1 MNSIK
6 GDILTRVAVIDREL
20 CKPKKCD
27 YLCIRVC
34 PRNRSG
40 DKCIIMD
47 EETKFPTIDENIC
60 IGCGICVH
68 KCPFGAI
75 KIVNLPE
82 KLKERSIH
90 RFGRNQFLLFRLPY
104 PIPGQIVGLIGSNGL
119 GKTTAL
125 MILSGQIKP
134 NLGQSKKIDFSELI
148 TIFRG
153 TELQNYLEKIKEKQI
168 KVSFKLQRVDKI
180 PETYSGKVSKLLS
193 KTDKRGILSDLITRF
208 ELEEIQD
215 DDIKSIS
222 GGELQRVAIVAC
234 LAKDADIYYFDEP
247 TSFLD
252 VFQRL
257 EVSKAIKEFCQNK
270 SVMIADHDL
279 ATLDFLTDQ
288 IHIFYGCP
296 SVYGIVSSPYSV
308 RTGINTFL
316 DGYVREDNVRIRST
330 PIKFESTYIQSTRGS
345 NVLMKFFDIKKTL
358 GDFSLTVKKGE
369 LYEQEVLGVLGANAL
384 GKTTLARILSGETKQ
399 DTGEIT
405 GKIKISYKSQY
416 PQTDYDG
423 TVRELL
429 KSISKDVETENYKTE
444 VMRPLE
450 LDKLLE
456 RQVKNLSGG
465 ELQRVAIAVALSREA
480 DVYLLDEP
488 SAFLDVEIRLSLAS
502 MIRRIVEK
510 RGCSAMIVD
519 HDLLFL
525 SQISDR
531 GMVFLGKPG
540 KEGYAEEPTK
550 VEGAFNSFLRRV
562 GVTFRK
568 DPQTGR
574 PRANKLG
581 SKLDREQKDK
591 GNYFMS

>member
-1 MNSIK
+1 M
-6 GDILTRVAVIDREL
+6 TRIAVIDREL

-40 DKCIIMD
+40 DKCIIID
-47 EETKFPTIDENIC
+47 EETKFPIIDENIC
-60 IGCGICVH
+60 IGCGICPH

-82 KLKERSIH
+82 RLKEKPVH

-104 PIPGQIVGLIGSNGL
+104 PIQDQIVGLVGSNGL

-125 MILSGQIKP
+125 TILSGQIKP
-134 NLGQSKKIDFSELI
+134 NLGGSKKFDFSELI
-148 TIFRG
+148 KLYRG
-153 TELQNYLEKIKEKQI
+153 TELQNYLEKLKDKQI
-168 KVSFKLQRVDKI
+168 KVSFKLQRVDKV
-180 PETYSGKVSKLLS
+180 PETYSGKVSKLLN
-193 KTDKRGILSDLITRF
+193 KTDQRGILNNLITRF
-208 ELEEIQD
+208 GLEEIQD

-222 GGELQRVAIVAC
+222 GGELQRVAITAC

-257 EVSKAIKEFCQNK
+257 EISKTIKEFCQNK

-279 ATLDFLTDQ
+279 ATLDFLADQ

-316 DGYVREDNVRIRST
+316 DGYIREDNVRIRPT

-345 NVLMKFFDIKKTL
+345 NVLMEFSDIKKTL

-369 LYEQEVLGVLGANAL
+369 LYVQEVLGILGANAL
-384 GKTTLARILSGETKQ
+384 GKTTLARILAGEIKQDSGEMTR
-399 DTGEIT
+399 
-405 GKIKISYKSQY
+405 KIKVSYKSQY

-429 KSISKDVETENYKTE
+429 NSVSKDIETENYKAE

-465 ELQRVAIAVALSREA
+465 ELQRVAIAVALSQEA
-480 DVYLLDEP
+480 DIYLLDEP
-488 SAFLDVEIRLSLAS
+488 SAFLDVEMRLSLAS
-502 MIRRIVEK
+502 MIRRMVEK
-510 RGCSAMIVD
+510 RDCSAMIVD

-540 KEGYAEEPTK
+540 KEGHAEESTS
-550 VEGAFNSFLRRV
+550 VEKAFNSFLSRV
-562 GVTFRK
+562 GVTFRADK
-568 DPQTGR
+568 ISGR
-574 PRANKLG
+574 PRANKLN
-581 SKLDREQKDK
+581 SKMDRLQKEE
-591 GNYFMS
+591 GEYFKI

>member
-6 GDILTRVAVIDREL
+6 GGILTRVAVIDREL

-34 PRNRSG
+34 PRNRFG

-82 KLKERSIH
+82 KLKERPIH

-104 PIPGQIVGLIGSNGL
+104 PIPGHIVGLIGSNGL

-429 KSISKDVETENYKTE
+429 KSISKDIETENYKAE

-591 GNYFMS
+591 GKYFMS

>member
-1 MNSIK
+1 
-6 GDILTRVAVIDREL
+6 
-20 CKPKKCD
+20 
-27 YLCIRVC
+27 
-34 PRNRSG
+34 
-40 DKCIIMD
+40 MD
-47 EETKFPTIDENIC
+47 EVTKFPIIDENIC
-60 IGCGICVH
+60 IGCGICTH

-82 KLKERSIH
+82 KLREKPVH

-104 PIPGQIVGLIGSNGL
+104 PTPGQIVGLIGPNGL

-134 NLGQSKKIDFSELI
+134 NLGESKKLDFSELI
-148 TIFRG
+148 KLFRG
-153 TELQNYLEKIKEKQI
+153 TELQNYLEKLKEKQI

-193 KTDKRGILSDLITRF
+193 KTDQRGILNNLITRF
-208 ELEEIQD
+208 GIEEIQD

-222 GGELQRVAIVAC
+222 GGELQRVAITAC

-257 EVSKAIKEFCQNK
+257 EISKAIKEFCQNK

-279 ATLDFLTDQ
+279 ATLDFLADQ

-316 DGYVREDNVRIRST
+316 DGYIREDNVRIRPT
-330 PIKFESTYIQSTRGS
+330 PIKFESTYVQATRGS
-345 NVLMKFFDIKKTL
+345 NVLMEFSDIKKTL

-369 LYEQEVLGVLGANAL
+369 LYEQEVLGILGANAL
-384 GKTTLARILSGETKQ
+384 GKTTLARIL
-399 DTGEIT
+399 TGEIKQDSGGII

-416 PQTDYDG
+416 PRTDYDG

-429 KSISKDVETENYKTE
+429 KSVSKDVETDNYKAE

-465 ELQRVAIAVALSREA
+465 ELQRVAIAVAMSQES

-488 SAFLDVEIRLSLAS
+488 SAFLDVEMRLSLAS

-510 RGCSAMIVD
+510 RGCSAMIID

-525 SQISDR
+525 SKIADR
-531 GMVFLGKPG
+531 GMVFLGSPG
-540 KEGYAEEPTK
+540 KEGHAEEPKK
-550 VEGAFNSFLRRV
+550 VEDAFNLFLSIV
-562 GVTFRK
+562 GVSFRR

-591 GNYFMS
+591 GKYFM

>member
-1 MNSIK
+1 
-6 GDILTRVAVIDREL
+6 
-20 CKPKKCD
+20 
-27 YLCIRVC
+27 VC

-40 DKCIIMD
+40 DKCIITD
-47 EETKFPTIDENIC
+47 EVTKFPIIDESIC
-60 IGCGICVH
+60 IGCGICIH

-82 KLKERSIH
+82 KLKEKPIH

-104 PIPGQIVGLIGSNGL
+104 PIQGQIVGLIGSNGL
-119 GKTTAL
+119 GKTTTL

-134 NLGQSKKIDFSELI
+134 NLGESKKKFDFSELI
-148 TIFRG
+148 TLFRG
-153 TELQNYLEKIKEKQI
+153 TELQNYLEKLKEKQI

-193 KTDKRGILSDLITRF
+193 KTDERGILNDLVSRF
-208 ELEEIQD
+208 GLEEIQD

-222 GGELQRVAIVAC
+222 GGELQRVAITAC

-257 EVSKAIKEFCQNK
+257 EVSKAIKEFCQDK

-279 ATLDFLTDQ
+279 ATLDFLADQ
-288 IHIFYGCP
+288 IHIFYGSP
-296 SVYGIVSSPYSV
+296 SVYGVISSPYSV

-316 DGYVREDNVRIRST
+316 DGYIREDNVRIRTT
-330 PIKFESTYIQSTRGS
+330 PIKFESTYIQASRGS
-345 NVLMKFFDIKKTL
+345 NVLMEFSGIKKKL

-369 LYEQEVLGVLGANAL
+369 LYGQEVLGILGANAL
-384 GKTTLARILSGETKQ
+384 GKTTLARILAGEIKQDSGEV
-399 DTGEIT
+399 I

-416 PQTDYDG
+416 PKTDYDG

-429 KSISKDVETENYKTE
+429 KSVSKEVETENFKAE

-465 ELQRVAIAVALSREA
+465 ELQRTAIAVALSKEA

-488 SAFLDVEIRLSLAS
+488 SAFLDVEMRLSLAS
-502 MIRRIVEK
+502 MTRRIVEK
-510 RGCSAMIVD
+510 RGCSAMIID

-525 SQISDR
+525 SQIADR

-540 KEGYAEEPTK
+540 KEGHAEEPKK
-550 VEGAFNSFLRRV
+550 VEDAFNSFLSIV

-591 GNYFMS
+591 GKYFM

>member
-6 GDILTRVAVIDREL
+6 GGILTRVAVIDREL

-34 PRNRSG
+34 PRNRFG

-82 KLKERSIH
+82 KLKERPIH

-104 PIPGQIVGLIGSNGL
+104 PIPGHIVGLIGSNGL

-384 GKTTLARILSGETKQ
+384 GKTTLARILSGKLN
-399 DTGEIT
+399 
-405 GKIKISYKSQY
+405 KI
-416 PQTDYDG
+416 
-423 TVRELL
+423 
-429 KSISKDVETENYKTE
+429 
-444 VMRPLE
+444 
-450 LDKLLE
+450 LE
-456 RQVKNLSGG
+456 R
-465 ELQRVAIAVALSREA
+465 
-480 DVYLLDEP
+480 
-488 SAFLDVEIRLSLAS
+488 
-502 MIRRIVEK
+502 
-510 RGCSAMIVD
+510 
-519 HDLLFL
+519 
-525 SQISDR
+525 
-531 GMVFLGKPG
+531 
-540 KEGYAEEPTK
+540 
-550 VEGAFNSFLRRV
+550 
-562 GVTFRK
+562 
-568 DPQTGR
+568 
-574 PRANKLG
+574 
-581 SKLDREQKDK
+581 
-591 GNYFMS
+591 

>member
-1 MNSIK
+1 
-6 GDILTRVAVIDREL
+6 
-20 CKPKKCD
+20 
-27 YLCIRVC
+27 
-34 PRNRSG
+34 
-40 DKCIIMD
+40 
-47 EETKFPTIDENIC
+47 
-60 IGCGICVH
+60 
-68 KCPFGAI
+68 
-75 KIVNLPE
+75 
-82 KLKERSIH
+82 
-90 RFGRNQFLLFRLPY
+90 
-104 PIPGQIVGLIGSNGL
+104 
-119 GKTTAL
+119 

-134 NLGQSKKIDFSELI
+134 NLGEPSKKFDFSELI
-148 TIFRG
+148 TLFRG
-153 TELQNYLEKIKEKQI
+153 TELQNYLEKLKEKQI

-193 KTDKRGILSDLITRF
+193 KTDERGILSNLITRF
-208 ELEEIQD
+208 GLEEIQD
-215 DDIKSIS
+215 DDIKNIS
-222 GGELQRVAIVAC
+222 GGELQRVAITAC

-279 ATLDFLTDQ
+279 ATLDFLADQ
-288 IHIFYGCP
+288 VHIFYGCP

-308 RTGINTFL
+308 RVGINTFL
-316 DGYVREDNVRIRST
+316 DGYIREDNVRIRPT
-330 PIKFESTYIQSTRGS
+330 PIKFQSTYVQSTRGS
-345 NVLMKFFDIKKTL
+345 NTLMQFTDIKKTL
-358 GDFSLTVKKGE
+358 SDFILTVKKGE
-369 LYEQEVLGVLGANAL
+369 LYGQEVLGILGANAL
-384 GKTTLARILSGETKQ
+384 GKTTFARILAGEIKQ
-399 DTGEIT
+399 DSGKVI

-416 PQTDYDG
+416 PKTDYDG

-429 KSISKDVETENYKTE
+429 KSVSKEIETENYNAE
-444 VMRPLE
+444 IMRPLE
-450 LDKLLE
+450 IDKLLE

-465 ELQRVAIAVALSREA
+465 ELQRVAITVALSKEA

-488 SAFLDVEIRLSLAS
+488 SAFLDVEMRLSLAN
-502 MIRRIVEK
+502 MIRKIVEK

-525 SQISDR
+525 SQTSDR

-540 KEGYAEEPTK
+540 KEGHAEEPKK
-550 VEGAFNSFLRRV
+550 VEDAFNSFLSIV

-574 PRANKLG
+574 PRANKPG

-591 GNYFMS
+591 GKYFM

>member
-1 MNSIK
+1 
-6 GDILTRVAVIDREL
+6 L

-34 PRNRSG
+34 PRNRFG
-40 DKCIIMD
+40 DKCITTD
-47 EETKFPTIDENIC
+47 EVTKFPIIDENIC

-82 KLKERSIH
+82 KLKEKPIH

-104 PIPGQIVGLIGSNGL
+104 PIQGQIVGLIGSNGL
-119 GKTTAL
+119 GKTTTL

-134 NLGQSKKIDFSELI
+134 NLGEPSKKFDFSELI
-148 TIFRG
+148 TLFRG
-153 TELQNYLEKIKEKQI
+153 TELQNYLEKLKEKQI

-180 PETYSGKVSKLLS
+180 PEIYSGKVSKLLS
-193 KTDKRGILSDLITRF
+193 KTDERGILSNLITRF
-208 ELEEIQD
+208 GLEEIQD
-215 DDIKSIS
+215 DDIKTIS
-222 GGELQRVAIVAC
+222 GGELQRVAITAC

-279 ATLDFLTDQ
+279 ATLDFLADQ
-288 IHIFYGCP
+288 VHIFYGCP

-308 RTGINTFL
+308 RVGINTFL
-316 DGYVREDNVRIRST
+316 DGYIREDNVRIRPT
-330 PIKFESTYIQSTRGS
+330 PIKFESTYVQSTRGS
-345 NVLMKFFDIKKTL
+345 NTLMQFTDIKKTL
-358 GDFSLTVKKGE
+358 SDFILTVKKGE
-369 LYEQEVLGVLGANAL
+369 LYGQEVLGILGANAL
-384 GKTTLARILSGETKQ
+384 GKTTFARILAGEIKQ
-399 DTGEIT
+399 DSGKVI

-416 PQTDYDG
+416 PKTDYDG

-429 KSISKDVETENYKTE
+429 KSVSKEIETENYNTE
-444 VMRPLE
+444 IMRPLE
-450 LDKLLE
+450 IDKLLE

-465 ELQRVAIAVALSREA
+465 ELQRVAITVALSKEA

-488 SAFLDVEIRLSLAS
+488 SAFLDVEMRLSLAN
-502 MIRRIVEK
+502 MIRKIVEK

-525 SQISDR
+525 SQTSDR

-540 KEGYAEEPTK
+540 KEGHAEEPKK
-550 VEGAFNSFLRRV
+550 VEDAFNSFLSIV

-574 PRANKLG
+574 PRANKPG

-591 GNYFMS
+591 GKYFM

>member
-1 MNSIK
+1 M
-6 GDILTRVAVIDREL
+6 TRVAVIDREL

-34 PRNRSG
+34 PRNRFG
-40 DKCIIMD
+40 DKCIIID
-47 EETKFPTIDENIC
+47 EQTKFPIIDENIC
-60 IGCGICVH
+60 IGCGICTH

-82 KLKERSIH
+82 KLKDRPIH

-119 GKTTAL
+119 GKSTTL

-134 NLGQSKKIDFSELI
+134 NLGQSKKIDFSDLI
-148 TIFRG
+148 TLFRG
-153 TELQNYLEKIKEKQI
+153 TELQNYLEKLKEKQI
-168 KVSFKLQRVDKI
+168 KVSFKLQRVDKV

-193 KTDKRGILSDLITRF
+193 KTDQRGILSNLITRF
-208 ELEEIQD
+208 GLEEIQD

-222 GGELQRVAIVAC
+222 GGELQRVAITAC

-252 VFQRL
+252 VFQRM
-257 EVSKAIKEFCQNK
+257 EISKAIKEFCQNK

-279 ATLDFLTDQ
+279 ATLDFLADQ

-316 DGYVREDNVRIRST
+316 DGYIREDNVRIRPT
-330 PIKFESTYIQSTRGS
+330 PIKFESTYIQATRGS
-345 NVLMKFFDIKKTL
+345 NVLMEFSDIKKTL
-358 GDFSLTVKKGE
+358 GDFSLTVKKGQ
-369 LYEQEVLGVLGANAL
+369 LYEQEVLGILGANAL
-384 GKTTLARILSGETKQ
+384 GKTTLARILAGEIKQDSGE
-399 DTGEIT
+399 II

-416 PQTDYDG
+416 PKTNYDG

-429 KSISKDVETENYKTE
+429 KSVSKDVETENFKAE

-465 ELQRVAIAVALSREA
+465 ELQRVAIAVALSQES

-488 SAFLDVEIRLSLAS
+488 SAFLDVEMRLSLAS
-502 MIRRIVEK
+502 MVRRIVEK
-510 RGCSAMIVD
+510 RECSAMIVD

-525 SQISDR
+525 SQIADR
-531 GMVFLGKPG
+531 GLVFLGKPG

-550 VEGAFNSFLRRV
+550 VENAFNSFLSKV
-562 GVTFRK
+562 CVTFRK

-591 GNYFMS
+591 GKYFM

>member
-1 MNSIK
+1 
-6 GDILTRVAVIDREL
+6 L

-34 PRNRSG
+34 PRNRFG
-40 DKCIIMD
+40 DKCIIID
-47 EETKFPTIDENIC
+47 EQTKFPIIDENIC
-60 IGCGICVH
+60 IGCGICTH

-82 KLKERSIH
+82 KLKDRPIH

-119 GKTTAL
+119 GKSTTL

-134 NLGQSKKIDFSELI
+134 NLGQSKKIDFSDLI
-148 TIFRG
+148 TLFRG
-153 TELQNYLEKIKEKQI
+153 TELQNYLEKLKEKQI
-168 KVSFKLQRVDKI
+168 KVSFKLQRVDKV

-193 KTDKRGILSDLITRF
+193 KTDQRGILSNLITRF
-208 ELEEIQD
+208 GLEEIQD

-222 GGELQRVAIVAC
+222 GGELQRVAITAC

-252 VFQRL
+252 VFQRM
-257 EVSKAIKEFCQNK
+257 EISKAIKEFCQNK

-279 ATLDFLTDQ
+279 ATLDFLADQ

-316 DGYVREDNVRIRST
+316 DGYIREDNVRIRPT
-330 PIKFESTYIQSTRGS
+330 PIKFESTYIQATRGS
-345 NVLMKFFDIKKTL
+345 NVLMEFSDIKKTL
-358 GDFSLTVKKGE
+358 GDFSLTVKKGQ
-369 LYEQEVLGVLGANAL
+369 LYEQEVLGILGANAL
-384 GKTTLARILSGETKQ
+384 GKTTLARILAGEIKQDSGE
-399 DTGEIT
+399 II

-416 PQTDYDG
+416 PKTNYDG

-429 KSISKDVETENYKTE
+429 KSVSKDVETENFKAE

-465 ELQRVAIAVALSREA
+465 ELQRVAIAVALSQES

-488 SAFLDVEIRLSLAS
+488 SAFLDVEMRLSLAS
-502 MIRRIVEK
+502 MVRRIVEK
-510 RGCSAMIVD
+510 RECSAMIVD

-525 SQISDR
+525 SQIADR
-531 GMVFLGKPG
+531 GLVFLGKPG

-550 VEGAFNSFLRRV
+550 VENAFNSFLSKV
-562 GVTFRK
+562 CVTFRK

-591 GNYFMS
+591 GKYFM

>member
-1 MNSIK
+1 M
-6 GDILTRVAVIDREL
+6 TRVAVIDQEL

-34 PRNRSG
+34 PRNRFG

-47 EETKFPTIDENIC
+47 EVTKFPIIDENIC
-60 IGCGICVH
+60 IGCGICTH

-82 KLKERSIH
+82 KLREKPVH

-104 PIPGQIVGLIGSNGL
+104 PTPGQIVGLIGPNGL

-134 NLGQSKKIDFSELI
+134 NLGESKKLDFSELI
-148 TIFRG
+148 KLFRG
-153 TELQNYLEKIKEKQI
+153 TELQNYLEKLKEKQI

-180 PETYSGKVSKLLS
+180 PETYSGKVSKLLN
-193 KTDKRGILSDLITRF
+193 KTDQRGILNNLIIRF
-208 ELEEIQD
+208 GLEEIQD

-222 GGELQRVAIVAC
+222 GGELQRVAITAC

-257 EVSKAIKEFCQNK
+257 EISKAIKEFCQNK

-279 ATLDFLTDQ
+279 ATLDFLADQ

-316 DGYVREDNVRIRST
+316 DGYIREDNVRVRPT
-330 PIKFESTYIQSTRGS
+330 PIKFESTYVQATRGS
-345 NVLMKFFDIKKTL
+345 NVLMEFSDIKKTL

-369 LYEQEVLGVLGANAL
+369 LYEQEVLGILGANAL
-384 GKTTLARILSGETKQ
+384 GKTTLARIL
-399 DTGEIT
+399 TGEIKQDSGGII

-416 PQTDYDG
+416 PRTDYDG

-429 KSISKDVETENYKTE
+429 KSVSKDVETDNYKAE

-465 ELQRVAIAVALSREA
+465 ELQRVAIAVAMSQES

-488 SAFLDVEIRLSLAS
+488 SAFLDVEMRLSLAS

-510 RGCSAMIVD
+510 KGCSAMIVD

-525 SQISDR
+525 SQIADR

-540 KEGYAEEPTK
+540 KEGHAEEPKK
-550 VEGAFNSFLRRV
+550 VEDAFNSFLSIV

-591 GNYFMS
+591 GKYFM

>member
-1 MNSIK
+1 M
-6 GDILTRVAVIDREL
+6 TRIAVIDREI

-34 PRNRSG
+34 PKNRTG
-40 DKCIIMD
+40 DKCIIID
-47 EETKFPTIDENIC
+47 DVTNFPLIDENIC
-60 IGCGICVH
+60 IGCGICTH

-82 KLKERSIH
+82 KLKDRPIH

-104 PIPGQIVGLIGSNGL
+104 PIPGKIVGLIGSNGL
-119 GKTTAL
+119 GKTTSL
-125 MILSGQIKP
+125 MILSGQTKP
-134 NLGQSKKIDFSELI
+134 NFGESKKVDFSELI
-148 TIFRG
+148 KLFRG
-153 TELQNYLEKIKEKQI
+153 TELQNYLEKLKEKQI

-193 KTDKRGILSDLITRF
+193 KTDERGILNDLITRF
-208 ELEEIQD
+208 GLEEIQD

-222 GGELQRVAIVAC
+222 GGELQRVAIAAC
-234 LAKDADIYYFDEP
+234 LSRDADIYYFDES

-257 EVSKAIKEFCQNK
+257 EISKTIKEFCQNK

-279 ATLDFLTDQ
+279 ATLDFLVDQ
-288 IHIFYGCP
+288 VHIFYGCP

-308 RTGINTFL
+308 GTGINTFL
-316 DGYVREDNVRIRST
+316 DGYIREDNVRIRPT

-345 NVLMKFFDIKKTL
+345 NILMEFANIKKTL
-358 GDFSLTVKKGE
+358 GDFFLTVKKGN
-369 LYEQEVLGVLGANAL
+369 LYEQEVLGILGANAL
-384 GKTTLARILSGETKQ
+384 GKTILARILVGEIKQ
-399 DTGEIT
+399 DYGEIV

-416 PQTDYDG
+416 PKTDYDG

-429 KSISKDVETENYKTE
+429 KSVSKDVETDNYKAE
-444 VMRPLE
+444 VIRPLE

-456 RQVKNLSGG
+456 RKVSNLSGG
-465 ELQRVAIAVALSREA
+465 ELQRVAIAVSLSKKS

-488 SAFLDVEIRLSLAS
+488 SAFLDVEMRLSVAS

-510 RGCSAMIVD
+510 RECSAMIID

-531 GMVFLGKPG
+531 GMLFLGKPG
-540 KEGYAEEPTK
+540 KEGYAEEPKK
-550 VEGAFNSFLRRV
+550 VEDAFNSFLKIV

-574 PRANKLG
+574 PRANKLD

-591 GNYFMS
+591 GKYFI

>member
-6 GDILTRVAVIDREL
+6 GDTLTRVAVIDREL

-40 DKCIIMD
+40 DKCIITD
-47 EETKFPTIDENIC
+47 EVTKFPIIDESIC
-60 IGCGICVH
+60 IGCGICIH

-82 KLKERSIH
+82 KLKEKPIH

-119 GKTTAL
+119 GKTTTL

-134 NLGQSKKIDFSELI
+134 NLGESKKKFDFSELI
-148 TIFRG
+148 TLFRG
-153 TELQNYLEKIKEKQI
+153 TELQNYLEKLKEKQI

-193 KTDKRGILSDLITRF
+193 KTDERGILNDLISRF
-208 ELEEIQD
+208 GLEEIQD

-222 GGELQRVAIVAC
+222 GGELQRVAITAC

-257 EVSKAIKEFCQNK
+257 EVSKAIKEFCQDK

-279 ATLDFLTDQ
+279 ATLDFLADQ
-288 IHIFYGCP
+288 IHIFYGSP
-296 SVYGIVSSPYSV
+296 SVYGVISSPYSV

-316 DGYVREDNVRIRST
+316 DGYIREDNVRIRAT
-330 PIKFESTYIQSTRGS
+330 PIKFESTYIQASRRS
-345 NVLMKFFDIKKTL
+345 NVLMEFSDIKKNL

-369 LYEQEVLGVLGANAL
+369 LYGQEVLGILGANAL
-384 GKTTLARILSGETKQ
+384 GKTILARILAGEIRQDSGE
-399 DTGEIT
+399 II

-416 PQTDYDG
+416 PKTDYDG

-429 KSISKDVETENYKTE
+429 KSVSKEVETENFKTE

-465 ELQRVAIAVALSREA
+465 ELQRVAIAVALSKEA

-488 SAFLDVEIRLSLAS
+488 SAFLDVEMRLSLAS

-510 RGCSAMIVD
+510 RSCSAMIID

-525 SQISDR
+525 SQIADR

-540 KEGYAEEPTK
+540 KEGYAEEPKK
-550 VEGAFNSFLRRV
+550 VEDAFNSFLSIV

-591 GNYFMS
+591 GKYFM

>member
-1 MNSIK
+1 M
-6 GDILTRVAVIDREL
+6 TRIAVIDREL

-40 DKCIIMD
+40 DKCIIID
-47 EETKFPTIDENIC
+47 EVTKFPIIDENIC

-82 KLKERSIH
+82 KMKEKPIH

-104 PIPGQIVGLIGSNGL
+104 PIQGQIVGLVGSNGL

-134 NLGQSKKIDFSELI
+134 NLGESKKFDFSELI
-148 TIFRG
+148 KLYRG
-153 TELQNYLEKIKEKQI
+153 TELQNYLEKLKDKQI
-168 KVSFKLQRVDKI
+168 KVSFKLQRVDKV
-180 PETYSGKVSKLLS
+180 PETYSGKVSKLLK
-193 KTDKRGILSDLITRF
+193 KTDQRGILSDLITRF
-208 ELEEIQD
+208 ALEEIQD

-222 GGELQRVAIVAC
+222 GGELQRVAITAC
-234 LAKDADIYYFDEP
+234 LAKDADIYYFDES

-279 ATLDFLTDQ
+279 ATLDFLADQ

-316 DGYVREDNVRIRST
+316 DGYIREDNVRIRPT
-330 PIKFESTYIQSTRGS
+330 PIKFESTYIQSTRRS
-345 NVLMKFFDIKKTL
+345 NVLMEFSDLKKTL
-358 GDFSLTVKKGE
+358 GDFSLAVKKGN
-369 LYEQEVLGVLGANAL
+369 LYTQEVLGILGANAL
-384 GKTTLARILSGETKQ
+384 GKTTLARILAGEIKQDSGEV
-399 DTGEIT
+399 T
-405 GKIKISYKSQY
+405 GKIKVSYKSQY
-416 PQTDYDG
+416 PKTDYDG

-429 KSISKDVETENYKTE
+429 NSVSKDIETENYKAE

-465 ELQRVAIAVALSREA
+465 ELQRLAIAVALSREV

-488 SAFLDVEIRLSLAS
+488 SAFLDVEMRLSLAS

-510 RGCSAMIVD
+510 RECSAMIID

-525 SQISDR
+525 SQISDK
-531 GMVFLGKPG
+531 GMVFLGIPG
-540 KEGYAEEPTK
+540 KEGHAEEPTS
-550 VEGAFNSFLRRV
+550 VEKAFNSFLSIV

-581 SKLDREQKDK
+581 SKLDREQKEK
-591 GNYFMS
+591 GKYFMS

>member
-1 MNSIK
+1 LN
-6 GDILTRVAVIDREL
+6 
-20 CKPKKCD
+20 
-27 YLCIRVC
+27 
-34 PRNRSG
+34 
-40 DKCIIMD
+40 
-47 EETKFPTIDENIC
+47 
-60 IGCGICVH
+60 
-68 KCPFGAI
+68 
-75 KIVNLPE
+75 
-82 KLKERSIH
+82 
-90 RFGRNQFLLFRLPY
+90 
-104 PIPGQIVGLIGSNGL
+104 
-119 GKTTAL
+119 
-125 MILSGQIKP
+125 
-134 NLGQSKKIDFSELI
+134 
-148 TIFRG
+148 
-153 TELQNYLEKIKEKQI
+153 
-168 KVSFKLQRVDKI
+168 
-180 PETYSGKVSKLLS
+180 
-193 KTDKRGILSDLITRF
+193 KTDQKGILSNLITRF
-208 ELEEIQD
+208 GLEEILD

-222 GGELQRVAIVAC
+222 GGELQRVAITAC

-257 EVSKAIKEFCQNK
+257 EVSKAIKEFCENK

-279 ATLDFLTDQ
+279 ATLDFLADQ

-316 DGYVREDNVRIRST
+316 DGYIREDNVRIRPT

-345 NVLMKFFDIKKTL
+345 NVLMEFSDIKKIL
-358 GDFSLTVKKGE
+358 GDFSLTIKKGN
-369 LYEQEVLGVLGANAL
+369 LYEQEVLGILGANAL
-384 GKTTLARILSGETKQ
+384 GKTTLARIL
-399 DTGEIT
+399 TGEIKQDSGEIK

-429 KSISKDVETENYKTE
+429 NSVSKDIETENYKAE

-465 ELQRVAIAVALSREA
+465 ELQRVAIAVSLSREV

-488 SAFLDVEIRLSLAS
+488 SAFLDVEMRLSLAS
-502 MIRRIVEK
+502 MVRKIVEK

-525 SQISDR
+525 SQIADR
-531 GMVFLGKPG
+531 GMVFLGTPG

-550 VEGAFNSFLRRV
+550 VENAFNSFLNIV
-562 GVTFRK
+562 GITFRK

-574 PRANKLG
+574 PRANKIG
-581 SKLDREQKDK
+581 SKLDKEQKEK
-591 GNYFMS
+591 GKYFM